1 MGFGHHWNQNFLG
14 GPFMG
19 QNKFDGP
26 MQNNRGG
33 EAQQKILHINL
44 SDPGA
49 QENIKLSAEVSICR
63 KA

>member
-1 MGFGHHWNQNFLG
+1 
-14 GPFMG
+14 MG

-26 MQNNRGG
+26 MQNSRGG

-49 QENIKLSAEVSICR
+49 QENIKLSAEKLTLLNMNEKKNQEI
-63 KA
+63 